1 MTMNRKIQ
9 DVCAER
15 GLELIGVKIDGDL
28 VELVASDLRAAAVLD
43 VKRLR
48 ELAIDI
54 KATWGVRYV
63 TLSLDAALEHDEG
76 SS

>member
-1 MTMNRKIQ
+1 MNRKIQ

>member
-1 MTMNRKIQ
+1 MKQKIQ

-15 GLELIGVKIDGDL
+15 GLELTGVKIDGDL
-28 VELVASDLRAAAVLD
+28 VELIAGDLRAAAALD
-43 VKRLR
+43 FERLR

-63 TLSLDAALEHDEG
+63 TLSLDAALEDAG
-76 SS
+76 ASS